1 MTGRA
6 RRGAAWAALPPGP
19 GEPTLD
25 QLLAD
30 PIVQQLMRRDRID
43 ESTTRRLF
51 QRAALARTT
60 RILGS
65 IPPGSCG
72 EDDPIT
78 ILWLLHE
85 TARLWRKRYERE
97 IRARIP
103 GMTRARCAVLV
114 HLAHYEGVNPPG
126 LARALNIK
134 PTTLLRLLGRLEG
147 VGFIARMPDPR
158 DPDAY
163 VLALTAEAL
172 PMIERIY
179 GLARR
184 VYDEAQLGIS
194 NLEANQLLTL
204 LHRLKPNL
212 SARPSQ
218 MRPGEPVRRCGGA

>member
-204 LHRLKPNL
+204 LRRLKPNL

-218 MRPGEPVRRCGGA
+218 RPPGETVRRCGGA

>member
-218 MRPGEPVRRCGGA
+218 MPPGEPVRRCGGA

>member
-60 RILGS
+60 RTLGS
-65 IPPGSCG
+65 IPPGSSG

-218 MRPGEPVRRCGGA
+218 MPPGEPVRRCGGA

>member
-25 QLLAD
+25 QLLAE
-30 PIVQQLMRRDRID
+30 PIVQQLMRRDGID

-51 QRAALARTT
+51 QQAALARAT
-60 RILGS
+60 RNLGG

-78 ILWLLHE
+78 IFWLLHE

-114 HLAHYEGVNPPG
+114 HLAHYEGVNQPG

-134 PTTLLRLLGRLEG
+134 PTTLLRLLDRLEG

-163 VLALTAEAL
+163 VVALTAEAL

-179 GLARR
+179 ELARR

-212 SARPSQ
+212 SAGPSQ
-218 MRPGEPVRRCGGA
+218 VPPGEPVRRCGGA

>member
-6 RRGAAWAALPPGP
+6 CRGAARSALSPGP

-30 PIVQQLMRRDRID
+30 PIVQQLMRRDGID
-43 ESTTRRLF
+43 ESTTRRFL
-51 QRAALARTT
+51 QQAALARAA
-60 RILGS
+60 RNLGGRS
-65 IPPGSCG
+65 PGSCAG
-72 EDDPIT
+72 DDPVT

-85 TARLWRKRYERE
+85 TARLWRKRYDRE
-97 IRARIP
+97 IRTRIP

-114 HLAHYEGVNPPG
+114 HLAHYEGVNQAA

-134 PTTLLRLLGRLEG
+134 STTLLRLLDRLEG
-147 VGFIARMPDPR
+147 VGFIARIPDPR
-158 DPDAY
+158 DPQAY
-163 VLALTAEAL
+163 VPALTAGAL

-179 GLARR
+179 ELTRR

-194 NLEANQLLTL
+194 NVEANQLLTL

-212 SARPSQ
+212 SARPGQ
-218 MRPGEPVRRCGGA
+218 VPPGAPR

>member
-85 TARLWRKRYERE
+85 TARLWRKRCERE

-218 MRPGEPVRRCGGA
+218 MPPGEPVRRCGGA

>member
-65 IPPGSCG
+65 IPPGSYG

-218 MRPGEPVRRCGGA
+218 MPPGEPVRRCGGA